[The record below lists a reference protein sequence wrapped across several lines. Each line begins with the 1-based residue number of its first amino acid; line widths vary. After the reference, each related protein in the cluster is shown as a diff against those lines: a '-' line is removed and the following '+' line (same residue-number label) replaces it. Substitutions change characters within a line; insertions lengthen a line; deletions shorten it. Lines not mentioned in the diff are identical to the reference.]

1 MPQERGEGPGERRD
15 APEQQADAQGEPEY
29 DPAVWAALGRLSQ
42 LASAVS
48 RGRLTERAADA
59 AGLSLDRPAVSV
71 LLTLHTA
78 HKPLRIGEIATRMQV
93 VGPHVTRQV
102 QILERRGLVR
112 RVADPDD
119 RRASLAEP
127 TEQGAA
133 AAERY
138 MASMIGWFMRAMS
151 DWPDQDRQELG
162 RLLGRFA
169 DDVME
174 SLAHLD
180 DDSAAHGS

>member
-1 MPQERGEGPGERRD
+1 MPQERGEGSGERD
-15 APEQQADAQGEPEY
+15 GAQGEDGARGEPEY
-29 DPAVWAALGRLSQ
+29 DPAVWTALARLSQ

-59 AGLSLDRPAVSV
+59 AGLSLDRPAISV

-119 RRASLAEP
+119 RRASLVEP
-127 TEQGAA
+127 TEQGAG

-138 MASMIGWFMRAMS
+138 MASMIGWFMRAMG
-151 DWPDQDRQELG
+151 DWPDKDREELG

-174 SLAHLD
+174 SLALLD
-180 DDSAAHGS
+180 DGPAAGGR